1 MEAFNNEYQMGTPH
15 IGQSGQWNSKKYGY
29 HFHPLVQFV
38 QFICEQI
45 YRVINCQIFYKAEKT
60 NVERAALVAQV
71 FDKVSSRGGTSKSN
85 LLTSTFMSPM

>member
-1 MEAFNNEYQMGTPH
+1 MKF
-15 IGQSGQWNSKKYGY
+15 KKVWLP
-29 HFHPLVQFV
+29 FPPPCPVCKFT
-38 QFICEQI
+38 CEQI